1 MKPITGRQRLLLGAL
16 LVAGGIWLAD
26 SQMGG
31 GQPRPA
37 QAQSAA
43 SAQAAAPTVV
53 WQDVGPLL
61 TRLTNTDYSSVAGRL
76 EQQERDLFMP
86 TPAIESALGPA
97 AVVVEEDD
105 AQPAVDRAAQFKERH
120 RLVGVLVGG
129 TGWAVIDDRLYP
141 LRAELDGYR
150 LVAIERD
157 RVVFADPTS
166 GERLVLELAV
176 TTATP

>member
-16 LVAGGIWLAD
+16 VVAGGIWLAD

-31 GQPRPA
+31 GQPKPA

-43 SAQAAAPTVV
+43 AAQGTAPAIV

-86 TPAIESALGPA
+86 TPVIESALGPA
-97 AVVVEEDD
+97 AVVEEDD
-105 AQPAVDRAAQFKERH
+105 TQPAVDRAAQFKERH
-120 RLVGVLVGG
+120 RLVGVLLGG

-157 RVVFADPTS
+157 RVVFADTNG
-166 GERLVLELAV
+166 GERLVLELTA

>member
-16 LVAGGIWLAD
+16 VVAGGIWLAD

-31 GQPRPA
+31 GQPKPA

-43 SAQAAAPTVV
+43 AAHGTAPTIV

-61 TRLTNTDYSSVAGRL
+61 TRLTNTDYSSVARRL
-76 EQQERDLFMP
+76 ERQERDLFMP

-97 AVVVEEDD
+97 AVVEEDD
-105 AQPAVDRAAQFKERH
+105 TQPAVDRAAQFKERH
-120 RLVGVLVGG
+120 RLVGVLLGG

-157 RVVFADPTS
+157 RVVFADPKG
-166 GERLVLELAV
+166 GERLVLELTA